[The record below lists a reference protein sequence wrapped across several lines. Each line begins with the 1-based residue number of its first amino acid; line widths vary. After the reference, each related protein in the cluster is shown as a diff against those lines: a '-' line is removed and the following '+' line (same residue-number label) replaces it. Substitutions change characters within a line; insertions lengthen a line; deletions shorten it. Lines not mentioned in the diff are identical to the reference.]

1 MPLTF
6 RWCFMVMKF
15 FVPLELHRNLER
27 VGGVGGDRNGDNGEG
42 DNEDDDDHGSSCPL
56 SRCLPGTVLRLPMH
70 GLQKLPNNIRKWKP
84 FAYAQG
90 G

>member
-1 MPLTF
+1 
-6 RWCFMVMKF
+6 MVMKF

-56 SRCLPGTVLRLPMH
+56 SRCLPGTVLKTAHAWTPEASQQHQEVETICLCPGRL
-70 GLQKLPNNIRKWKP
+70 KP
-84 FAYAQG
+84 REAKS
-90 G
+90 